1 MKSKITIWRVLFFF
15 LISLITI
22 YIFSLSPTKKYDE
35 EDEASFSKFKK
46 YTYIEI
52 NSAVEKSLDSFLDD
66 LIGFEGLYNCSKD
79 FLGIGSDNKKKFIA
93 EVWDKNLKEPIS
105 RIIDDRVQ
113 ILIEDLYNTNNKCI
127 NDFKLQGVNIESFSR
142 ELRDSLHKNVE
153 SRLFVF
159 CSSALDENA
168 INSGIALG
176 AGTSAGLMISKLMK
190 ANWITNILSIGVDV
204 FISEVIDSKFRN
216 ELKSKI
222 HKDIKEA
229 LYLTLEGPNGLFEG
243 IEKHIA
249 AFHDFRRHAVS
260 VVAQ

>member
-93 EVWDKNLKEPIS
+93 E
-105 RIIDDRVQ
+105 
-113 ILIEDLYNTNNKCI
+113 
-127 NDFKLQGVNIESFSR
+127 
-142 ELRDSLHKNVE
+142 
-153 SRLFVF
+153 
-159 CSSALDENA
+159 
-168 INSGIALG
+168 
-176 AGTSAGLMISKLMK
+176 
-190 ANWITNILSIGVDV
+190 
-204 FISEVIDSKFRN
+204 
-216 ELKSKI
+216 
-222 HKDIKEA
+222 
-229 LYLTLEGPNGLFEG
+229 
-243 IEKHIA
+243 
-249 AFHDFRRHAVS
+249 
-260 VVAQ
+260 